1 MKKSLFAIALFI
13 LILYSSTSSVCFSI
27 GASEAQMVLDLL
39 ENPGDFLFN
48 LHSDN
53 CDFTPVLKN
62 RHGTIRTNF
71 YPTTFPAT
79 WLNLSV
85 KVKILSDGGFAPYVP
100 QVDLVGEYGKMIAID
115 MAASSGDVESSSDS
129 VKPGL
134 GDIGYG
140 ILITKS
146 VTEKTRI
153 YGGLRFSDAALNVKF
168 GEAMDLGGTTL
179 SEINVGVKDTLI
191 VTGIENQIGEKK
203 YVVAHFSYSS
213 NQKKI
218 VSRIG
223 WYSKHLELGFNIYPE
238 GFMVMHPF
246 MAWHWY
252 F

>member
-1 MKKSLFAIALFI
+1 MKKSYLAVL
-13 LILYSSTSSVCFSI
+13 LILLLLPLTPPVCFSI

-85 KVKILSDGGFAPYVP
+85 KVKILSDGGFLPWVP

-203 YVVAHFSYSS
+203 YVVAHFSYSP